1 VNFGLAQEKKTPG
14 EKPLVVNGVVLGPF
28 KEEEEATSVPTTGRA
43 ARGGALAPELP
54 RATHSQPG

>member
-1 VNFGLAQEKKTPG
+1 
-14 EKPLVVNGVVLGPF
+14 VVLGPF
-28 KEEEEATSVPTTGRA
+28 EEEEEATSVPTTGRA